1 MAWRGRWSACWVN
14 HRVLIIECSIHWIY
28 SIDLGVRLHQRR
40 VAPPGGVI
48 RNVSA
53 MINTPGGKLWT
64 MVSEVVAPPA
74 DGFETCAHRG
84 RRNACVTERISIATA
99 DGRLQLHAAGH
110 QQLPKRH
117 LFILAPNTRQRRC
130 MPSSSPA
137 HYAKAGLGSS
147 RLLLPC
153 FPRLPLVRLFR

>member
-1 MAWRGRWSACWVN
+1 MFHPLDILHRSWSPAASTQSRAARRRYQERVGDDQYPWWETLDHGIRGGGTS
-14 HRVLIIECSIHWIY
+14 
-28 SIDLGVRLHQRR
+28 RR
-40 VAPPGGVI
+40 C
-48 RNVSA
+48 
-53 MINTPGGKLWT
+53 
-64 MVSEVVAPPA
+64 
-74 DGFETCAHRG
+74 FETCAHRG